1 MESGSGKGAL
11 LLIAPLFFDYYKAIM
26 EEARNLSYET
36 DYICDAPSNS
46 NLSKAIGR
54 INKNLLIASVE
65 KYYREKVL
73 PFLKKRHYDY
83 VLVVAGMTFS
93 FTPKMVE
100 EIRGLY
106 PDARFVLYQW
116 DSEKNL
122 PYVTSI
128 QRYFNAIYSF
138 DMGDCA
144 SRDIYH
150 FLPLFYTRDYEAIGA
165 EGKTSFQYDCSY
177 VGTAHPLKYKNI
189 NEMSSALI
197 ERLPRQYI
205 YHYMPSR
212 LKYLYHKLKA
222 PEYKEARFS
231 DFHTEKVGKDALL
244 NLIRESRCI
253 LDSPQFGQTGLTI
266 RSIECLGAKRKLITT
281 NREIRKYDFYNER
294 NVFIYTDEP
303 DLNAEFFLQ
312 PYEEIDEAVYR
323 KYSLSA
329 WLKVMLEA

>member
-1 MESGSGKGAL
+1 
-11 LLIAPLFFDYYKAIM
+11 
-26 EEARNLSYET
+26 
-36 DYICDAPSNS
+36 
-46 NLSKAIGR
+46 
-54 INKNLLIASVE
+54 
-65 KYYREKVL
+65 
-73 PFLKKRHYDY
+73 
-83 VLVVAGMTFS
+83 
-93 FTPKMVE
+93 
-100 EIRGLY
+100 
-106 PDARFVLYQW
+106 
-116 DSEKNL
+116 
-122 PYVTSI
+122 
-128 QRYFNAIYSF
+128 
-138 DMGDCA
+138 
-144 SRDIYH
+144 
-150 FLPLFYTRDYEAIGA
+150 
-165 EGKTSFQYDCSY
+165 
-177 VGTAHPLKYKNI
+177 
-189 NEMSSALI
+189 MSSALI

-222 PEYKEARFS
+222 PEYQEARFS

-303 DLNAEFFLQ
+303 DLNAEFFSQ

-329 WLKVMLEA
+329 WLKAMLEA